1 MQYQVNQINDKLAE
15 SGIFIS
21 VFLVF
26 AMIIFEKQKCIFLN
40 LIYIYIYIYILK
52 HRLSHLA
59 KF

>member
-40 LIYIYIYIYILK
+40 LIYIYIYIYIY
-52 HRLSHLA
+52 
-59 KF
+59 